1 MKLKKEF
8 LILVLV
14 IVALALYLGLRNKG
28 TSHDDLPQPEAL
40 ESSRIDRIVIAS
52 QEASLD
58 LVKKDDQW
66 TLQPQGYPADKA
78 KVTNMLTTIAK
89 LKVTAVVSESGN
101 YERYDLTDDEKV
113 AVQAYSGNT
122 LVREFNIGQSA
133 PTFRHTFVTLAGD
146 PKVYHGQGAFKTS
159 FDQTVEDLRDKSV
172 MTFDQAAITGVEIQ
186 KGDQILTAARVE
198 VTPPEP
204 TDPESSQS
212 AAAPEVE
219 WRTTQ
224 GELLDKEP
232 LEALMGSLSNL
243 QCQAFVNDRSKSDFT
258 SALWSVTFRDAANEY
273 TLSLFAKPDEDDMS
287 FPAVAS
293 TNPHVFSLPE
303 SQVETFEKHLD
314 ALTKGEKKEE
324 STSDS

>member
-1 MKLKKEF
+1 MKLKKEY

-28 TSHDDLPQPEAL
+28 TSHDDLPQPEVL

-52 QEASLD
+52 QEVSLD
-58 LVKKDDQW
+58 LVKKDEQW

-78 KVTNMLTTIAK
+78 KVTNMLATITK
-89 LKVTAVVSESGN
+89 LKLTALVSESGN
-101 YERYDLTDDEKV
+101 YERYDLTDAEKV

-146 PKVYHGQGAFKTS
+146 PKVYHGQGAFKNS

-186 KGDQILTAARVE
+186 KGDHILAAARVE
-198 VTPPEP
+198 VAPPEP
-204 TDPESSQS
+204 AEPE
-212 AAAPEVE
+212 ATEAPAVPKVE

-224 GELLDKEP
+224 GDLLDQAP

-243 QCQAFVNDRSKSDFT
+243 QCKAFVNDRSKSEFS
-258 SALWSVTFRDAANEY
+258 SALWSVTFKDKDNEY
-273 TLSLFAKPDEDDMS
+273 TLSLFAKPNEDDMS
-287 FPAVAS
+287 FPAIAS

-303 SQVETFEKHLD
+303 SQVETFGKQIDGLI
-314 ALTKGEKKEE
+314 KGEKKE
-324 STSDS
+324 